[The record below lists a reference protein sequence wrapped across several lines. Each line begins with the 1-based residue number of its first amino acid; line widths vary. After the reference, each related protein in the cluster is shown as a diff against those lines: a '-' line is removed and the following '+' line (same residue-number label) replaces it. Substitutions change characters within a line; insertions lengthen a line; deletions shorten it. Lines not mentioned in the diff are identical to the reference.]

1 MGKRWRED
9 GEGGVGKRSVNPED
23 VVTRNG
29 KRLAACPSDAQNW
42 RRKVSPCGEEQ
53 QSSRHEVVP
62 MLHMPLGKWLGEK
75 QQGRNDRGFL
85 MVWEACGRLAEL
97 MVAR

>member
-1 MGKRWRED
+1 
-9 GEGGVGKRSVNPED
+9 
-23 VVTRNG
+23 
-29 KRLAACPSDAQNW
+29 
-42 RRKVSPCGEEQ
+42 
-53 QSSRHEVVP
+53 

-75 QQGRNDRGFL
+75 QQGRNDRDVGTHGAVPCQMAFL